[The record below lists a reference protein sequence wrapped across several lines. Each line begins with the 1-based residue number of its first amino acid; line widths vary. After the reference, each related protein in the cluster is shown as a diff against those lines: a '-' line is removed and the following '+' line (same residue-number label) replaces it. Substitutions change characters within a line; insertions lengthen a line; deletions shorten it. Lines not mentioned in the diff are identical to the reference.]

1 MEPGDIM
8 NKFVVFPC
16 VNHEGSENYNGH
28 VVSMANTTNV
38 HFMLF
43 FPIAE
48 AYANLINFLLKDD
61 KNTNANFQILSVYQT
76 MLDSWKAGDRY
87 LSGIIMDMKYDESLE
102 DDIISPTLVI
112 CDAMGNLDAILDVNF
127 VHAVMLAAMERKE
140 IIVTEALLS
149 QLVPNDEDDE
159 DDEDEEDDDDN
170 PFPVDKQILD
180 IAKSIISGKN
190 DVEDGEK
197 NKINENKPVNPPKP
211 KRPRKPK
218 EPKEPKPDT
227 K

>member
-1 MEPGDIM
+1 M

-16 VNHEGSENYNGH
+16 VNQEDGENYNGP

-48 AYANLINFLLKDD
+48 EYSNLINFLLKDD
-61 KNTNANFQILSVYQT
+61 KKTNANFQILSVYQT

-87 LSGIIMDMKYDESLE
+87 LSGIIMDMKYDEELE
-102 DDIISPTLVI
+102 DDIISSTLAI
-112 CDAMGNLDAILDVNF
+112 CDSMGNLDAILDVNF

-140 IIVTEALLS
+140 IIVTESLLN
-149 QLVPNDEDDE
+149 QLMPLPEDDE
-159 DDEDEEDDDDN
+159 EYDEGSSNEDGAN

-180 IAKSIISGKN
+180 IAKSIISGKSQSY
-190 DVEDGEK
+190 VEPTEPTEPTETTETRK
-197 NKINENKPVNPPKP
+197 
-211 KRPRKPK
+211 PRKTKDSKDPK
-218 EPKEPKPDT
+218 NNKK
-227 K
+227 

>member
-1 MEPGDIM
+1 M

-16 VNHEGSENYNGH
+16 VNQEEGENYNGP
-28 VVSMANTTNV
+28 VVSMANTANV
-38 HFMLF
+38 HYMLF

-87 LSGIIMDMKYDESLE
+87 LSGIIMDMKYDEELE

-140 IIVTEALLS
+140 IIVTDALLS
-149 QLVPNDEDDE
+149 QLMPLSDEDDE
-159 DDEDEEDDDDN
+159 DDTDDEDGDN

-180 IAKSIISGKN
+180 IAKSIISGKSQS
-190 DVEDGEK
+190 DAKDADTK
-197 NKINENKPVNPPKP
+197 QNEPTKPNEPIETPKVR
-211 KRPRKPK
+211 KPRKPRK
-218 EPKEPKPDT
+218 DSK
-227 K
+227 